1 MLLTRAVRIAL
12 IVLVLLFVAYTVLGF
27 WLVPRLVRSNLVGFA
42 GEQYH
47 RVATLGEVRFNPFTL
62 KLEMRDFSLPD
73 ADGAQLLG
81 FERLLLNF
89 DVSSVWRVGASF
101 AAVELDQPFVRV
113 LLRPDGSLNLVDLS
127 HLANPGPPSES
138 DETPRVFID
147 RLSVSTGRVAFEDR
161 ARAAPFATELRP
173 ITFELRDFSTGG
185 ESGNA
190 YSLRG
195 ASLDG
200 ESFAWSGSFRLTPL
214 SSSGKF
220 EVSALKAR
228 TVWSYLRE
236 ALAFEL
242 TKGVINLNGEYFYDA
257 ARERRAAARHSP
269 GQSHR
274 SGLAPAGARLR
285 LRGGRGA
292 GHRGDP
298 GQFAH
303 ASSRYR
309 SLAARRRRVARA
321 RGMPRAAS
329 ISPSS
334 RRRR

>member
-1 MLLTRAVRIAL
+1 MLRLPAILLTRVVRIAL

-42 GEQYH
+42 SEQYH
-47 RVATLGEVRFNPFTL
+47 RTASVGEVRFNPFTL

-73 ADGAQLLG
+73 ADDAQLLG

-101 AAVELDQPFVRV
+101 AGVELDKPFVRV

-147 RLSVSTGRVAFEDR
+147 HLSVSTGRVAFEDR

-200 ESFAWSGSFRLTPL
+200 ESFAWSGSFRRRRL
-214 SSSGKF
+214 SSSGR
-220 EVSALKAR
+220 R
-228 TVWSYLRE
+228 TIPRCRPTPCASSSTAPPGRPRSFRSTRDGG
-236 ALAFEL
+236 AIPPSR
-242 TKGVINLNGEYFYDA
+242 GP
-257 ARERRAAARHSP
+257 RCSRRSP
-269 GQSHR
+269 GFR
-274 SGLAPAGARLR
+274 TTRACGGSG
-285 LRGGRGA
+285 
-292 GHRGDP
+292 
-298 GQFAH
+298 
-303 ASSRYR
+303 SSR
-309 SLAARRRRVARA
+309 
-321 RGMPRAAS
+321 
-329 ISPSS
+329 
-334 RRRR
+334 